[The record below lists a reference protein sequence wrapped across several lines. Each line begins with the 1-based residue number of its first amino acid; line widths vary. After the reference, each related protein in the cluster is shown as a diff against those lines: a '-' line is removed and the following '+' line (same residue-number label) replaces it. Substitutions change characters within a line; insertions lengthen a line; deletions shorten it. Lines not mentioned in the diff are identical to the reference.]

1 MVVLI
6 KARAAIHSSVYKNE
20 GVNMKAKV
28 NGTEVEGTPEE
39 IAKLLGIAIE
49 DPAAIVSTSDSFDYI
64 PEACKKCSNYG
75 KGPCMCTI
83 PYMTQTIKYY
93 DYQVIC

>member
-1 MVVLI
+1 
-6 KARAAIHSSVYKNE
+6 
-20 GVNMKAKV
+20 MKAKV
-28 NGTEVEGTPEE
+28 NGVEVEGTPEE
-39 IAKLLGIAIE
+39 IARILGVTIKDTDTTVI
-49 DPAAIVSTSDSFDYI
+49 TSASFNHI
-64 PEACKKCSNYG
+64 PEACKCCPNYG